1 LQPRIEY
8 VLQLTIYRGTH
19 EIGGNCVEL
28 RTDST
33 RIVIDVGMPLVDK
46 NGESFDSQ
54 TLEGKSVKELLD
66 DGTLPPVPGLFD
78 DQPPPDAILLSHAH
92 SDHTGLIKYTNK
104 EIPVHLSYGTSD
116 MMYVALKFARQ
127 AGVGNARQRKFKA
140 GESFQIGD
148 FKVTAHSVDHSAFDS
163 MAFIIEAKGRRILY
177 SGDLR
182 RHGRKPGM
190 ARDLI
195 AAANERPIDAML
207 MEGTHA
213 GARQKRT
220 LTEKGLEENIVPIIG
235 ETAGILLACFSP
247 LHVDRLVTF
256 YKATMRAGRTF
267 VIDPYAALVMN
278 KAAQYCKIPDPARER
293 TIRVYYN
300 RDFENGYVRK
310 KLKYV
315 YEMFRSN
322 RIGLDKLRSTPE
334 RFLMIFRPR
343 MLEADFEDRLPQNA
357 CCVYSYWEGYLA
369 KPQWSRLQEQV
380 RLVGGEF
387 KKAHTSGHIVPNDL
401 RTFIQQV
408 NPKMLVP
415 IHTFGPAGFAELHP
429 NVRLVDDGEG
439 FTI

>member
-1 LQPRIEY
+1 M
-8 VLQLTIYRGTH
+8 LQLTVYRGTH

-28 RTDST
+28 RTAST

-54 TLEGKSVKELLD
+54 TLEGKSVQELLD

-78 DQPPPDAILLSHAH
+78 EQPSPDAILLSHAH
-92 SDHTGLIKYTNK
+92 CDHTGLIKYTNK
-104 EIPVHLSYGTSD
+104 NIPVHLSYGTSD

-127 AGVGNARQRKFKA
+127 AGAGGARQRKFKA

-148 FKVTAHSVDHSAFDS
+148 FKVTAHSVEHSAFDS
-163 MAFIIEAKGRRILY
+163 MAFIIEAEGRRILY

-182 RHGRKPGM
+182 CHGRKPGM

-195 AAANERPIDAML
+195 AAANERPIDAMV

-220 LTEKGLEENIVPIIG
+220 LTETGLEENIVPIIAG
-235 ETAGILLACFSP
+235 TAGIVLACFSP

-256 YKATMRAGRTF
+256 YKATLRAGRAF
-267 VIDPYAALVMN
+267 VADPYAALVMN
-278 KAAQYCKIPDPARER
+278 KAAQYCNIPDPARER
-293 TIRVYYN
+293 AIRVYYN
-300 RDFENGYVRK
+300 RDFETGYARK
-310 KLKYV
+310 NLKYV

-322 RIGLDKLRSTPE
+322 RISLDELQSTPE
-334 RFLMIFRPR
+334 RYLMIFRPR

-357 CCVYSYWEGYLA
+357 CCVYSYWEGYLE
-369 KPQWSRLQEQV
+369 KPHWLRLREQL

-387 KKAHTSGHIVPNDL
+387 KKAHTSGHMVPDDL
-401 RTFIQQV
+401 RQFVHAI
-408 NPKMLVP
+408 NPGSLVP
-415 IHTFGPAGFAELHP
+415 IHTFDPAYFCDIHR
-429 NVRLVDDGEG
+429 NVVLLSDGEVFEVG
-439 FTI
+439 

>member
-1 LQPRIEY
+1 
-8 VLQLTIYRGTH
+8 VLQLAIYRGTH

-54 TLEGKSVKELLD
+54 TLEGKSVQELLD

-78 DQPPPDAILLSHAH
+78 QQPPPDAILLSHAH
-92 SDHTGLIKYTNK
+92 CDHTGLIKYTNK
-104 EIPVHLSYGTSD
+104 EIPVHLSHGTSD
-116 MMYVALKFARQ
+116 MMYVALKFAKQ
-127 AGVGNARQRKFKA
+127 AGVGRTRQHRFKA

-148 FKVTAHSVDHSAFDS
+148 FTVTAYAVDHSAFDS
-163 MAFIIEAKGRRILY
+163 MAFIIEAEGRRILY

-195 AAANERPIDAML
+195 AAANERPIDAMV

-220 LTEKGLEENIVPIIG
+220 LTETELEKNIVPIIG
-235 ETAGILLACFSP
+235 EAVGIVLACFSP

-256 YKATMRAGRTF
+256 YKATLRAGRTF

-278 KAAQYCKIPDPARER
+278 KAAQYCKVPDPARER
-293 TIRVYYN
+293 AIRVYYN
-300 RDFENGYVRK
+300 RDFEEGHARK
-310 KLKYV
+310 NLKHV

-322 RIGLDKLRSTPE
+322 QIGLDELRSTPE
-334 RFLMIFRPR
+334 KFLMIFRPR
-343 MLEADFEDRLPQNA
+343 MLEADFEDRLPENA
-357 CCVYSYWEGYLA
+357 CCVYSYWEGYLG
-369 KPQWSRLQEQV
+369 KPQWSRLQEQL
-380 RLVGGEF
+380 RLVAGEF
-387 KKAHTSGHIVPNDL
+387 KKAHTSGHMVPDDL
-401 RTFIQQV
+401 RQFVDAV
-408 NPKMLVP
+408 NPGKLVP
-415 IHTFGPAGFAELHP
+415 IHTFDPAGFSDFWP
-429 NVRLVDDGEG
+429 NVTLLADGEA
-439 FTI
+439 FELKE